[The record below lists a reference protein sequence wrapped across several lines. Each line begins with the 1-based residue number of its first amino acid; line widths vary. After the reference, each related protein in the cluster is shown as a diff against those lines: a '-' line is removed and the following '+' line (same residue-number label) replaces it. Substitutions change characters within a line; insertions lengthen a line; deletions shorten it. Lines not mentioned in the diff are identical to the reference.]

1 MGWKSLAWSAAAL
14 VLLLSI
20 ATSLSGITLFLLMT
34 PLVVLYTMLKPV
46 SFAVHIVAIAA
57 VAYLMLGSAGA
68 IALTFG
74 FFFLVPSIVMGHLYK
89 RRAKAKTVV
98 MVGFLVLLAQLLTE
112 LALFSAQYNIDF
124 SAQLATFI
132 EDWMK
137 QMQANDLIAGDW
149 ATAATSI
156 GDAIVRMLP
165 TLLLLTSFLIAIVTH
180 ALSRRALA
188 MSGIVAPAL
197 PEMKTWML
205 PRSLVFYY
213 LIAVIL
219 SYAVPASSTGFWSA
233 VASNAMPILQFAFTV
248 QAMAFFF
255 YLAGAKQWPK
265 IIPIVLMIPVLLFPP
280 FYLIGLLDVAFPLR
294 KYFAKK

>member
-1 MGWKSLAWSAAAL
+1 MAWKSLAWSAAAL

-20 ATSLSGITLFLLMT
+20 ATPLSGITLFLLMT

-57 VAYLMLGSAGA
+57 VAFALLGNGGA

-132 EDWMK
+132 EDWLK
-137 QMQANDLIAGDW
+137 QLQTNDLVTGDW
-149 ATAATSI
+149 AGTASSL
-156 GDAIVRMLP
+156 GDAIMRMLP
-165 TLLLLTSFLIAIVTH
+165 TLLLLTSFLLAIVTH
-180 ALSRRALA
+180 ALSRRLLSI
-188 MSGIVAPAL
+188 SGIVTPAL
-197 PEMKTWML
+197 PEMKTWMF

-213 LIAVIL
+213 LIAVIM
-219 SYAVPASSTGFWSA
+219 SYAIPASSTGFWSD
-233 VASNAMPILQFAFTV
+233 VVSNAMPILQFAFTV

-255 YLAGAKQWPK
+255 FLAGAKSWPK
-265 IIPIVLMIPVLLFPP
+265 IIPIILAIPLLLFPP

-294 KYFAKK
+294 KYFVK